1 MNSSAGERQTD
12 ASERGRSAGIL
23 DDAGRLTHTI
33 LCIECGYNLRGLT
46 RGGRC
51 PECDTPIERS
61 LRGDALQYASLAW
74 LRTVRRGLRWIA
86 VSAFIGVMLL
96 IAGIFLLNTP
106 LLQLASRPA
115 GVGQATVLLLI
126 SCAGILGAGGL
137 LLATTHEPRR
147 AAARE
152 GSTPRVITR
161 YLTLSTLVFTGLF
174 FTTSAIGFLRGSVA
188 KIGGACVLF
197 AGGAVIIAFS
207 RYLIKL
213 LVRTVHRR
221 AVVWARNV
229 ANVIAAT
236 LILVLGSWLL
246 GWVPQFFGWRQDVF
260 VGGLGSCGRI
270 LGIVGI
276 LGFCLLVLRVER
288 LFARLVQ
295 SAEGGDTA

>member
-23 DDAGRLTHTI
+23 DDAGRLTNTI

-174 FTTSAIGFLRGSVA
+174 FTTS
-188 KIGGACVLF
+188 
-197 AGGAVIIAFS
+197 